1 MLKPGENLRDVIM
14 TKEQEVSQIK
24 VIPKKTKNKNQP
36 KKPKT
41 YSLSKNCNSEHSHR
55 DSEQF

>member
-36 KKPKT
+36 KNKKPPVKE
-41 YSLSKNCNSEHSHR
+41 SSKSGKVCQSHMLS
-55 DSEQF
+55 